1 MNREATIIGSFI
13 YIILMNLDKLDLHK
27 GSVVRL
33 REHILAK
40 LKKAP
45 IKHAKEADEL
55 WERIVTDNPEK
66 FELYISPVI
75 ETLFFNHE
83 DKMIEM
89 YGKDFGLLVT
99 RATMKIAYGDKEDV
113 IRRSYLI
120 ADNISKAV
128 KLSLICR

>member
-27 GSVVRL
+27 GSVARL
-33 REHILAK
+33 RGHIFAK

-45 IKHAKEADEL
+45 IKYAKEADEL

-99 RATMKIAYGDKEDV
+99 RATMKMAYGDKEDV
-113 IRRSYLI
+113 IRRSYLV
-120 ADNISKAV
+120 ADSISKEV
-128 KLSLICR
+128 KLSLF

>member
-1 MNREATIIGSFI
+1 
-13 YIILMNLDKLDLHK
+13 MNLDKLDLHK

-40 LKKAP
+40 LKNAP
-45 IKHAKEADEL
+45 IKYAKEADEL
-55 WERIVTDNPEK
+55 WKRIVTDNPDK
-66 FELYISPVI
+66 FELYISPVV

-128 KLSLICR
+128 KLSLS